1 MKEAA
6 KKAID
11 KYACGLSSSRVQA
24 TTVEHVDLERRLA
37 KWFGYERCLT
47 FTTGYQA
54 MLGTI
59 VSLADKDTTLVL
71 DSYSHACILDGTFLA
86 AGVPGRAPEVRFFNH
101 NSAKS
106 LERILKT
113 RERKN
118 ALVVVEGVY
127 SLDGDKA
134 HLPEFVEICARYD
147 AVLVVDDAHGTGTL
161 GERGTGILEDMNL
174 RDKVPVLVS
183 TFSKTFGGIG
193 GILLASDEIVD
204 LVKHNARSFLFS
216 ASLPVPVVAAASTIL
231 DMLESDGPALVREL
245 HQKAAYFRGKLT
257 EAGFDL
263 GASNTH
269 IMPVMC
275 REERKTLFMHIALL
289 ECGVLMVPITY
300 PAVKHGEER
309 LRVNITRGHTQED
322 MDQALEHVALEI
334 RGRGQ
339 LCHRRVPPI
348 SRTMPSAQATTHGLA
363 LLAQAFCEVV
373 AAQRFRTR
381 GAFAEP
387 AHRMADRAR
396 RQERAARRQRD
407 RDVPAVL
414 VMPADEQRLGR
425 VGPTRAHVEVGEP
438 VAHRTDADRALRDLR
453 QHRRVRGDEL
463 LVDLD
468 RAVDVVASQLDQELE
483 ERRVEQQR
491 IDRAA

>member
-1 MKEAA
+1 MRKDAAMSWIDDKAHAELERVRQAKAKQVYPYFREFEAGGLHTTIEGKPVVNFSSNDYLGLTNHPKVKEAA
-6 KKAID
+6 KRAID
-11 KYACGLSSSRVQA
+11 TYACGLSSSRVQA
-24 TTVEHVDLERRLA
+24 TTVEHVELEKRLA

-101 NSAKS
+101 NSARS
-106 LERILKT
+106 LERILKS

-134 HLPEFVEICARYD
+134 HLQEFVDICDRYE

-161 GERGTGILEDMNL
+161 GERGTGVLEEMGL
-174 RDKVPVLVS
+174 RDRVPVLVS

-193 GILLASDEIVD
+193 GILLGSGEVVD

-216 ASLPVPVVAAASTIL
+216 ASLPVPIVAAASTIL
-231 DMLESDGPALVREL
+231 DMLESDGPQMVREL
-245 HQKAAYFRGKLT
+245 HQKAAYFRGKLL

-275 REERKTLFMHIALL
+275 REERKTLFMHVALL

-300 PAVKHGEER
+300 PAVKQGEER

-322 MDQALEHVALEI
+322 MDQALELLKTYGEAFFVLSGEDIGPMEAEAL
-334 RGRGQ
+334 
-339 LCHRRVPPI
+339 
-348 SRTMPSAQATTHGLA
+348 A
-363 LLAQAFCEVV
+363 
-373 AAQRFRTR
+373 
-381 GAFAEP
+381 
-387 AHRMADRAR
+387 
-396 RQERAARRQRD
+396 
-407 RDVPAVL
+407 
-414 VMPADEQRLGR
+414 
-425 VGPTRAHVEVGEP
+425 
-438 VAHRTDADRALRDLR
+438 
-453 QHRRVRGDEL
+453 
-463 LVDLD
+463 
-468 RAVDVVASQLDQELE
+468 
-483 ERRVEQQR
+483 
-491 IDRAA
+491 